1 MILGDL
7 PARELRDRLD
17 GPGLRLRTGPVVMG
31 IRSSIAVLRE
41 TLGTLYAGYPVA
53 DEGEFVDFEVKVA
66 RPSGPRRWFAPQ
78 ALFEFDGHLPFK
90 PLPADQAFPML
101 EWGMNWCISS
111 HCHRYLMIHS
121 AVVERAGGA
130 LLLPAP
136 PGSGKS
142 TLCASLVHAGWRLL
156 SDELALLEPRSGRV
170 VPVPRPVSLKNAS
183 IGIMRSF
190 APHAVFSRTVHDTTK
205 GDVAHMQAPAESL
218 ARAHEAAAPRWL
230 VFPRYDGGARTAL
243 QPVGKGRALVQL
255 AENAFNFQV
264 HGRAGFELLA
274 RLIEGSACYQLVFR
288 NLEEAHRALEGLA
301 GPMDAHAGG
310 QAR

>member
-7 PARELRDRLD
+7 PAEELRDCLS

-31 IRSSIAVLRE
+31 IRSPIAVLHE
-41 TLGTLYAGYPVA
+41 TLGTLYAGYPLA
-53 DEGEFVDFEVKVA
+53 DEDEFVDFEVRVA
-66 RPSGPRRWFAPQ
+66 RPSGLRRWFGPQ

-156 SDELALLEPRSGRV
+156 SDELALLDPGSGMV

-183 IGIMRSF
+183 IGIMRGF
-190 APHAVFSRTVHDTTK
+190 APNAVFSRTVHDTTK
-205 GDVAHMQAPAESL
+205 GDVAHMQAPAASL
-218 ARAHEAAAPRWL
+218 ARANETAAPRWL
-230 VFPRYDGGARTAL
+230 VFPRYDGAAQTAL
-243 QPVGKGRALVQL
+243 APLGKGRALVQL

-264 HGRAGFELLA
+264 HGRAGFETLA
-274 RLIEGSACYQLVFR
+274 RLIEASDCYQLVFR
-288 NLEEAHRALEGLA
+288 NLEEAHRELGILA
-301 GPMDAHAGG
+301 GPM
-310 QAR
+310 QAPAAQGAR

>member
-1 MILGDL
+1 LILGDL
-7 PARELRDRLD
+7 PAGELRDRLA
-17 GPGLRLRTGPVVMG
+17 GPGLRLRTGPVVTG
-31 IRSSIAVLRE
+31 VRSPIPVLCE
-41 TLGTLYAGYPVA
+41 TLGLLYAGYPVVA
-53 DEGEFVDFEVKVA
+53 EDEFVDFEVKVA
-66 RPSGPRRWFAPQ
+66 RPSGLRRWFAPQ

-121 AVVERAGGA
+121 AVVERGGGA

-156 SDELALLEPRSGRV
+156 SDELALLDPESGMV

-190 APHAVFSRTVHDTTK
+190 APQAVFSRTVHDTTK
-205 GDVAHMQAPAESL
+205 GDVAHMQAPLASL
-218 ARAHEAAAPRWL
+218 ARASEVAAPRWL
-230 VFPRYDGGARTAL
+230 VFPRYDGGAQTSL
-243 QPVGKGRALVQL
+243 EPIGKGRALVQL

-264 HGRAGFELLA
+264 HGRAGFVTLG
-274 RLIEGSACYQLVFR
+274 RLIDASACYQLVFR
-288 NLEEAHRALEGLA
+288 NLDEAHRALEVLA
-301 GPMDAHAGG
+301 GPIGTSAEGE
-310 QAR
+310 RR